1 MELIIVVKPSVDFIS
16 CLFSLA
22 QQIKAIESKL
32 KTMENT
38 PATVPEVPA
47 NFISP
52 LSRVAVR
59 PSTQPYPSGSRF
71 KSSRGGSR
79 PYRSRGGYRD
89 RRK

>member
-1 MELIIVVKPSVDFIS
+1 ME
-16 CLFSLA
+16 
-22 QQIKAIESKL
+22 QQIKAIENKL

-38 PATVPEVPA
+38 PATVPEMPA

-52 LSRVAVR
+52 LSCVAIR
-59 PSTQPYPSGSRF
+59 PSTQPYSSGSRF
-71 KSSRGGSR
+71 KSSRGSR